1 MENRFYRELSRRLAE
16 EGIPTGQPG
25 ERGLPVLLHSRP
37 AVFISASGLAYMPG
51 EGGEEER
58 ELYHKAAQMSE
69 EVLEYTQA
77 VEQAS
82 VLEADTLDTEYRLL
96 AEYGGVVL
104 AGKEME
110 RGYGYQFVTWSRDQ
124 DGRGLSHGHYYL
136 NGYKQAKE
144 DFAVRAGLVPKE
156 LLVSRRPPETPDP
169 VRSRDPEEY
178 GKEALRE
185 LGADQELLDT
195 LEGFTDFASLGRLCM
210 EQDGIHSEAPEMEML

>member
-1 MENRFYRELSRRLAE
+1 MAE
-16 EGIPTGQPG
+16 EGILTGQQG
-25 ERGLPVLLHSRP
+25 EKGLPVLLDSRP

-58 ELYHKAAQMSE
+58 ELYHKAAQLSE
-69 EVLEYTQA
+69 EVVEYTQA

-104 AGKEME
+104 AGKE
-110 RGYGYQFVTWSRDQ
+110 
-124 DGRGLSHGHYYL
+124 
-136 NGYKQAKE
+136 
-144 DFAVRAGLVPKE
+144 AGLVPKE

-169 VRSRDPEEY
+169 VCSRDPEEY
-178 GKEALRE
+178 GREALRE
-185 LGADQELLDT
+185 LRADQELLDT
-195 LEGFTDFASLGRLCM
+195 LEGFTDFAALGRLCM